1 MAEVVPRGR
10 DLERHTGSPAGRILL
25 ASSGMKLD
33 LHHSYAD
40 DLAGFSVPATPDSVP
55 TPSLLFWNDELAT
68 SLGIDS
74 AAFGPDGIARTFS
87 GNELPEDA
95 RPVAQAYAGHQFGH
109 FSPQLGDGRAHLLG
123 EVVDPSG
130 KRWDIALKG
139 SGRTPFSRGGDGKA
153 VVGPML
159 REVLI
164 GEFLHACGIPT
175 TRALAVVAT
184 GEAVVREVR
193 LPGAVLT
200 RVASSHIRV
209 GTFEFFAS
217 RGEHERVRRLAE
229 YAIARHDPHL
239 VGHEHRFPEF
249 LKSVCARQA
258 DLIARWTHVGFLH
271 GVMNTDNMA
280 VSGESI
286 DFGPCAFLEA
296 YDPSTVFSSI
306 DHDGRYAFGNQPF
319 IAQWNLARL
328 CETFLPLLDPDVPR
342 AVAIATEIVESFA
355 ALYRQAFLAQGLAKL
370 GLACWGKPSPVDE
383 LLLDEWLL
391 LLHRGE
397 VDFTLAWRHL
407 SAAAAGDE
415 APLRRLF
422 AGVADFDPWFARWIG
437 ACAEC
442 DVDSNDGPQAR
453 AAAMRGLNP
462 LHTPRNH
469 QVERALKAATERA
482 DLAPFHS
489 LLEVLRAPFDDHPG
503 REHLA
508 EPAPAEVTSRYR
520 TFCGT

>member
-1 MAEVVPRGR
+1 
-10 DLERHTGSPAGRILL
+10 
-25 ASSGMKLD
+25 MKLD

-40 DLAGFSVPATPDSVP
+40 DLPGFSVPATPDHVP
-55 TPSLLFWNDELAT
+55 APNRLFWNAELAI
-68 SLGIDS
+68 SLGIDPV
-74 AAFGPDGIARTFS
+74 AFGSDGIARTFS

-95 RPVAQAYAGHQFGH
+95 RPIAQAYAGHQFGH

-123 EVVDPSG
+123 EVLDPGG
-130 KRWDIALKG
+130 KRRDIALKG

-153 VVGPML
+153 AVGPML

-184 GEAVVREVR
+184 GEAVMREVP

-217 RGEHERVRRLAE
+217 RGEHDRVRRLAE
-229 YAIARHDPHL
+229 YTIARHDPDL
-239 VGHEHRFPEF
+239 VGDEERFPKF
-249 LKSVCARQA
+249 LQAVAARQA
-258 DLIARWTHVGFLH
+258 DLVARWMHVGFLH

-296 YDPSTVFSSI
+296 YDTSTVFSSI
-306 DHDGRYAFGNQPF
+306 DHEGRYAFGNQPY

-342 AVAIATEIVESFA
+342 AVAIATEIVESFSA
-355 ALYRQAFLAQGLAKL
+355 EYRRAFLAQGLAKL
-370 GLACWGKPSPVDE
+370 GLPGSGKPSRDEE
-383 LLLDEWLL
+383 LLLDDWLS
-391 LLHRGE
+391 LLHQGK
-397 VDFTLAWRHL
+397 VDFTLAWRRL
-407 SAAAAGDE
+407 ADAADGDE
-415 APLRRLF
+415 GPLRNLF
-422 AGVADFDPWFARWIG
+422 AGVADLDPWLRRWSETCSARDDG
-437 ACAEC
+437 L
-442 DVDSNDGPQAR
+442 VDGPRVR
-453 AAAMRGLNP
+453 AVAMRALNP

-469 QVERALKAATERA
+469 QVELALKAATERE
-482 DLAPFHS
+482 DLAPFTD
-489 LLEVLRAPFDDHPG
+489 LLEVLRAPFRSHLG

-508 EPAPAEVTSRYR
+508 EPAPVAVTARYR